1 MEKKMETVGIVGI
14 IYGLYRGYR
23 GQVFKR
29 RRFLVGLPAGLRSL
43 GFQICFFVVTLWVIS
58 SCKVAANKEGFAIF

>member
-1 MEKKMETVGIVGI
+1 MEAKGIIGI

-29 RRFLVGLPAGLRSL
+29 RRSLVELPAGLRSV
-43 GFQICFFVVTLWVIS
+43 GFQICFFVVTLRVIP
-58 SCKVAANKEGFAIF
+58 SCKDAANKEGLAIF